1 MYLFVHTRQSVKI
14 AERHIFNNGVTSFSV
29 DKSKL
34 GEGVSHF
41 TVFNSQQLPVCE
53 RLYFKAPEHILSI
66 SANSDAAQYASRKKV
81 TLSLDTKTNAAA
93 PANMSLAIYRLDSL
107 QSPDQNSILT
117 YLWLSSDLRGYIES
131 PGYYFSGRN
140 ADIDAAA
147 DNLMLVNG
155 WRRFDWSDILFS
167 NKVAFDYIPEFDGQI
182 ITGKITRSETGS
194 PASNTRAY
202 LSVPGYKI
210 QFYNALSDDA
220 GKFRFDVRDYY
231 GQNEVILQTLTKDSG
246 YHIDL
251 TNPFSEKY
259 STRPVLP
266 FTMAESVQRSL
277 TDRSISMQVQNTY
290 SSEKMSQFDAPN
302 IDTLPFYGK
311 PYSKYVLDDY
321 TRFTTMEEV
330 LREYVPDVAVRRWG
344 GQLHLLVFNWDVKE
358 FYQDDPL
365 ILLDGVPIS
374 NQKIMSYD
382 PLKVKKLEV
391 VCNRYINGEFT
402 YEGIVSFTTYRGD
415 LDELKLDPRA
425 IAIDYDG
432 LQLKREFYS
441 PAYENEQQ
449 FTSRIPDFRNLLYWS
464 PDVQTDK
471 AGHASLSFYTSDLK
485 GKYVAVVQGIDDA
498 GNAGSY
504 YFTFDVTGK

>member
-1 MYLFVHTRQSVKI
+1 
-14 AERHIFNNGVTSFSV
+14 
-29 DKSKL
+29 
-34 GEGVSHF
+34 
-41 TVFNSQQLPVCE
+41 P
-53 RLYFKAPEHILSI
+53 
-66 SANSDAAQYASRKKV
+66 
-81 TLSLDTKTNAAA
+81 
-93 PANMSLAIYRLDSL
+93 
-107 QSPDQNSILT
+107 
-117 YLWLSSDLRGYIES
+117 
-131 PGYYFSGRN
+131 
-140 ADIDAAA
+140 
-147 DNLMLVNG
+147 
-155 WRRFDWSDILFS
+155 
-167 NKVAFDYIPEFDGQI
+167 
-182 ITGKITRSETGS
+182 
-194 PASNTRAY
+194 
-202 LSVPGYKI
+202 
-210 QFYNALSDDA
+210 
-220 GKFRFDVRDYY
+220 
-231 GQNEVILQTLTKDSG
+231 
-246 YHIDL
+246 
-251 TNPFSEKY
+251 
-259 STRPVLP
+259 
-266 FTMAESVQRSL
+266 ESVQRSL

-344 GQLHLLVFNWDVKE
+344 GQYHLLVFNWDVKE

-471 AGHASLSFYTSDLK
+471 AGHASLS
-485 GKYVAVVQGIDDA
+485 
-498 GNAGSY
+498 
-504 YFTFDVTGK
+504 